1 MDAAGSSGA
10 GVASAC
16 ASPDSQLSM
25 DDLVG
30 AAGDDAAPSSSFGLD
45 TTKRVEAKLQLNL
58 QQQHEHYA
66 RQRKLFE
73 ALGRDSLLDIGSSS
87 PKSEAEEAADDD
99 DDDPTRRSKDPCSQS
114 SSTTDRARKFK
125 LHFAAADRV
134 AQSTNAVDKRALRR
148 ASESDLND
156 DEDDHVVAVERL
168 QRKAKSIASY
178 HARIANSGGSHYA
191 RGSSSRAVPRSS
203 TSLHRGSD
211 YESSNDALRKQLELL
226 RRLQLENNRF
236 RHENR
241 SLREQNDVLDEQTTL
256 HTREIK
262 RLQDD
267 VQELSLRVQH
277 DQLEL
282 ATAAQNLRKM
292 KQLQKQLDAVQSDY
306 GQLQVALQDAKDQDA
321 QLRLRTQSEIESVV
335 QENKHLKRSLKQ
347 TRVHEAR
354 LQEQLEE
361 VNHTVTVREEALEE
375 LRRQLLAA
383 QRETSEMAT
392 KLSDKTSRIESIES
406 SATQCVE
413 RMEAG
418 MEALQKAHAT
428 ERDKRKQLEKLR
440 DSLQSEMATLEA
452 TTTKL
457 QARVDELEAYTT
469 QLQHRV
475 EDAKREKKHEKKSHD
490 EQRADFQERQ
500 KTDAKTI
507 ARLRDECAAYEQQL
521 ESARLATVEVR
532 KEVAS
537 ESNALRKDVE
547 TLRNYMEDA
556 QRASVS
562 VSAVNTELSDSTAKE
577 AMVESSSSLLLSSS
591 RAVRREELWSQL
603 PELQFLQGAV
613 GGLRNEAMNFVGEF
627 QRTRHQLRQCTAKVS
642 AAHERV
648 VELEHLRSE
657 DAIARKELV
666 DQRLLAEQAREIT
679 LREKMEVLAW
689 SQQACEKSERLEAAL
704 AKCTASV
711 QGVIKKTR
719 RVVAAVKSAAGD
731 ANQSQDNDAAR
742 EPTPL
747 LASKPGEDAM
757 AHATRLV
764 LVMESE
770 TQELSTHVETLVEAH
785 KAIAQESTDRQ
796 QRIGRLQNELE
807 AQRQDH
813 AAVVAEIEAL
823 HTRTIAEKQQLFT
836 NSLRAVERERETL
849 QQQLDDEHETVTAMQ
864 TVNDTLA
871 AKVRELEQDA
881 PVLAALAQLLALVV
895 PPLLLQVND
904 LLTQKRLL
912 VRENTEYAMAHEQVE
927 CIGQVLRELVP
938 ASVQTGETLV
948 EQQRRQRRRKFRR
961 VVIAVFAI
969 NRFQRG
975 GFVGST
981 AGTGESVYG
990 VAASLKPSR
999 KKKGASSSSPSFG
1012 SGGVSSSCLP
1022 PPTMIKVLASTPPEA
1037 RTLLERLS
1045 AMDLPTKLSELTRSP
1060 AADTSCFGS
1069 LLVHILSVMEPAHKE
1084 VLVEDTAGVFHCRA
1098 LLERRKTSRWQ
1109 DPGGGRCDPQDDVR
1123 LSTVDLIRKRILAL
1137 GKRLEDLHYQRN
1149 ALQKENY
1156 DLQFQL
1162 EKQATQLTDM
1172 GTLAQKNSEMDE
1184 ELHAL
1189 HEQLRAEA
1197 TAKQREL
1204 AEKDRLL
1211 GDRQQRLAAQHDQIL
1226 RLEEDAAVFETRIS
1240 ALEIEKTEL
1249 HHALLVAQSATAKE
1263 EEKLH
1268 KSQLGSDRQAD
1279 EVRSLK
1285 QAAKRAHELHERVAW
1300 QLEQELAEKAS
1311 LQAAMDRLRNQKET
1325 LEREVARANVRALDE
1340 SIDGDETGEDHKS
1353 EAKKTKV
1360 SPVSG
1365 LAGSSSS
1372 SSSYERQLQDLTDR
1386 IASMRAAASIPTSL
1400 HDHEENDGKSPVK
1413 EKTSRSADH
1422 SFRSEWQRLDIS
1434 GVFDEPDQLKRI
1446 MSPSQAESVD
1456 DDEASTEPSPARRR
1470 GDEIDKVDSAVHDYM
1485 DRIDDKLQQMYGIPK
1500 SSNRQRTPS
1509 AVAVIHG
1516 TSKLPKTSEVRWGDG
1531 TAFE

>member
-16 ASPDSQLSM
+16 PSPDSQLSM

-30 AAGDDAAPSSSFGLD
+30 GAGDDAAPSSSFGLD

-73 ALGRDSLLDIGSSS
+73 ALGRDSLLGIGSSS

-99 DDDPTRRSKDPCSQS
+99 DDDPTEKTRRSKDPCSQS
-114 SSTTDRARKFK
+114 SSTTDRARKFQLHFTAADRKFK
-125 LHFAAADRV
+125 LHFTAADRV

-156 DEDDHVVAVERL
+156 DEYDHVVAVERL

-191 RGSSSRAVPRSS
+191 RGSSSHAVPRSS

-306 GQLQVALQDAKDQDA
+306 GQLQAALQDAKDQDA

-383 QRETSEMAT
+383 QRETGEMAT
-392 KLSDKTSRIESIES
+392 KLSEKTSRIESIES

-521 ESARLATVEVR
+521 ESARLSTVEVR

-562 VSAVNTELSDSTAKE
+562 VSAVNTDLSDSTAKE

-711 QGVIKKTR
+711 QSVIKKTR
-719 RVVAAVKSAAGD
+719 RVVATVKSAAGD
-731 ANQSQDNDAAR
+731 ANQVQDNDAAR

-813 AAVVAEIEAL
+813 TAVVAEIEAL

-948 EQQRRQRRRKFRR
+948 EQQRRQRRREFRR

-1045 AMDLPTKLSELTRSP
+1045 AMDLPTKLSELTGSP

-1189 HEQLRAEA
+1189 HEQLP
-1197 TAKQREL
+1197 
-1204 AEKDRLL
+1204 
-1211 GDRQQRLAAQHDQIL
+1211 
-1226 RLEEDAAVFETRIS
+1226 
-1240 ALEIEKTEL
+1240 LEIEKTEL
-1249 HHALLVAQSATAKE
+1249 HQALLVAQSATAKE

-1386 IASMRAAASIPTSL
+1386 IAR
-1400 HDHEENDGKSPVK
+1400 
-1413 EKTSRSADH
+1413 
-1422 SFRSEWQRLDIS
+1422 
-1434 GVFDEPDQLKRI
+1434 
-1446 MSPSQAESVD
+1446 ESVD
-1456 DDEASTEPSPARRR
+1456 GDEASTEPSPARRR
-1470 GDEIDKVDSAVHDYM
+1470 GDEIDKVNSAVHDYM